1 MAQEYLLAIDQGT
14 TSTRAVLFTAAGE
27 PERVA
32 QEELAQIIP
41 RDGWVEH
48 DPEAIWNATVGVVQA
63 VLQEIET
70 ENVAGVGITN
80 QRETTL
86 LWDRRTGAPIHNA
99 IVWQDRRGAGHC
111 RSIIDGGFVGPI
123 RERTGLVVDSYFSA
137 TKIAWLLDNVEGARE
152 KAGRGEIAFGTIDSF
167 LLWRLTGGSVHATDA
182 TNAGRTMLF
191 NIHRQDW
198 DDELLE
204 LFGIPRG
211 ILPGVRDCASDF
223 GVTDGGLFG
232 VALNIG
238 GIAGDQHAALI
249 GQACL
254 KPGMAKATYGT
265 GCFVLMN
272 TGATPVDAGSNLL
285 TTMAYRIESEPTY
298 AIEGSA
304 FDAGTAIKWLRDNM
318 GVIADAGE
326 SEALA
331 RSVEDTG
338 GVTFVPAFSG
348 LGAPHW
354 DAAARGAILGLTR
367 DSTIRWKTP
376 PPLGVSTGDLRRRWA
391 RTNASAASPAGPAPS
406 RASGARVRAHH
417 EGPARET
424 VLTFGDPAPEFI
436 TRTGH

>member
-204 LFGIPRG
+204 
-211 ILPGVRDCASDF
+211 
-223 GVTDGGLFG
+223 
-232 VALNIG
+232 
-238 GIAGDQHAALI
+238 
-249 GQACL
+249 
-254 KPGMAKATYGT
+254 
-265 GCFVLMN
+265 
-272 TGATPVDAGSNLL
+272 GA
-285 TTMAYRIESEPTY
+285 
-298 AIEGSA
+298 
-304 FDAGTAIKWLRDNM
+304 
-318 GVIADAGE
+318 
-326 SEALA
+326 
-331 RSVEDTG
+331 
-338 GVTFVPAFSG
+338 
-348 LGAPHW
+348 
-354 DAAARGAILGLTR
+354 
-367 DSTIRWKTP
+367 
-376 PPLGVSTGDLRRRWA
+376 
-391 RTNASAASPAGPAPS
+391 
-406 RASGARVRAHH
+406 
-417 EGPARET
+417 
-424 VLTFGDPAPEFI
+424 
-436 TRTGH
+436 